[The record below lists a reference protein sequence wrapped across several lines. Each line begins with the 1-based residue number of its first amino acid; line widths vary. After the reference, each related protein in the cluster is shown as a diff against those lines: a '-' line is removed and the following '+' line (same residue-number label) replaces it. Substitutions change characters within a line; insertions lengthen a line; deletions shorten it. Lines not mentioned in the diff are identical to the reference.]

1 MSKKISL
8 ECKNCGWHAEYTE
21 PVKRC
26 PVCNDDI
33 IYARYDLQALRAQDW
48 AAQVKQ
54 RKPGLWRYHE
64 LLPVK
69 STDSIVSLGEGG
81 TPLIHAV
88 NLGRMLGLKYLYIK
102 DERQGPTG
110 SFKDR
115 QASVAISVMK
125 ELGIEEAVVAS
136 TGNVAIAYSAYSTR
150 AGIKMWAFFPDRV
163 PNDKIREVALYGTE
177 VVNVTGTYDQAKAVA
192 SNFANSQEIYY
203 DRGIKSIAAM
213 ESMKTMAFE
222 IAEDLDWVA
231 PDWFIQ
237 GVSGGMGPIGV
248 IKGFEELVELGLV
261 DKVPGLG
268 IVQSEGCAPM
278 IEAYNNDWP
287 VAVPVENPTT
297 IIATLSTGN
306 PGRAYQLLY
315 DMMKQYGGAAESATD
330 EEAFE
335 ATRIMARTDGI
346 SVEPAT
352 AVAFAGLMKMV
363 KNGKIKPDDVVVFN
377 CSGHTFPVEKRI
389 LGEEWAREVDLSH
402 ISPTPSVPTSQ
413 VLSAVSKVEAPNRR
427 VLVVE
432 DNPDSARLL
441 HRILEGSLGYDVT
454 VAHDGKEGLRLAGEL
469 QPDLIVSDLM
479 MPEMDGFQLIEALKV
494 DSNTHDI
501 PIIVL
506 TAKELTPAEHQR
518 LAGRIDSML
527 QKGSFLN
534 DDLLQQI
541 IKTLN

>member
-1 MSKKISL
+1 MTKNIWL
-8 ECKNCGWHAEYTE
+8 DCKNCGWHSSYTE
-21 PVKRC
+21 PIKRC
-26 PVCNDDI
+26 PNCGDDI
-33 IYARYDLQALRAQDW
+33 IYARYDLDALRAQNWRD
-48 AAQVKQ
+48 QVQ
-54 RKPGLWRYHE
+54 RRRPGLWRYHE
-64 LLPVK
+64 LLPIK
-69 STDSIVSLGEGG
+69 NHANIVTMGEGA
-81 TPLIHAV
+81 TPLLRAE
-88 NLGRMLGLKYLYIK
+88 NLGRMLGLKHLYIK

-125 ELGIEEAVVAS
+125 ELGITEAVVAS
-136 TGNVAIAYSAYSTR
+136 TGNVAIAYSAYAAR
-150 AGIKMWAFFPDRV
+150 AGIKLWGFFPDRV

-177 VVNVTGTYDQAKAVA
+177 VVNVTGTYDQAKEIAA
-192 SNFANSQEIYY
+192 NFASSQNIYY

-222 IAEDLDWVA
+222 IAEELDWIS

-248 IKGFEELVELGLV
+248 IKGFEELRDLGLV
-261 DKVPGLG
+261 DKVPSLG
-268 IVQSEGCAPM
+268 IVQSSGCAPM
-278 IEAYNNDWP
+278 IEAFNNDWP

-297 IIATLSTGN
+297 VIATLSTGN

-315 DMMKQYGGAAESATD
+315 DMMKQYGGIAESASD

-335 ATRIMARTDGI
+335 ATRIMARIDGI

-352 AVAFAGLMKMV
+352 AVAFAGLVKMV
-363 KNGKIKPDDVVVFN
+363 QNGKIRPDDVVVFN
-377 CSGHTFPVEKRI
+377 CSGHTFPVEKTI
-389 LGEEWAREVDLSH
+389 LGEAWSHEVDLSH
-402 ISPTPSVPTSQ
+402 ISPTPSVPTTGL
-413 VLSAVSKVEAPNRR
+413 LSAVNKVRSPIRK

-432 DNPDSARLL
+432 DNVDSARLL
-441 HRILEGSLGYDVT
+441 YRILETSQGYAVT
-454 VAHDGKEGLRLAGEL
+454 LAHNGIEGLTLAREI

-479 MPEMDGFQLIEALKV
+479 MPEMDGFQLIEGLKA
-494 DSNTHDI
+494 DPITHDI

-506 TAKELTPAEHQR
+506 TAKELTPAEHKR

-541 IKTLN
+541 IETLH